1 MARFIVLFASL
12 FLSFSVGAFEN
23 NLGHIQQVQSSGTQY
38 LSYYFGD
45 VWLNSSRSITYTVTN
60 YGESALTFQSA
71 HITGASY
78 YAYHTCGGI
87 IPAKGQCEFRVEFR
101 PLMEGTWHGRF
112 ELHFVENSSIE
123 VSFSG
128 NGIR

>member
-1 MARFIVLFASL
+1 MVRIFTVLAALLVSN
-12 FLSFSVGAFEN
+12 SAIAFEHN
-23 NLGHIQQVQSSGTQY
+23 WGHIQQVEASGTQY

-45 VWLNSSRSITYTVTN
+45 VWLNSSRSVTYTVTN
-60 YGESALTFQSA
+60 YSANNLTFQSA
-71 HITGASY
+71 QVSGASY
-78 YAYHTCGGI
+78 SAYHTCGGV
-87 IPAKGQCEFRVEFR
+87 IPPQGQCEFRVEFR